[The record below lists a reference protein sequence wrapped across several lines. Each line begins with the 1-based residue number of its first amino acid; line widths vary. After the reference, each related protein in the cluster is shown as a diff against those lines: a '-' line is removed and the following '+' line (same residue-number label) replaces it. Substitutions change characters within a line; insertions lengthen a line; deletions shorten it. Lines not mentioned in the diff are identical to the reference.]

1 VINARQVAAALAFA
15 ALPQSVTAQDTLTP
29 TPVSLGDA
37 VRMAELRSPELRI
50 ARAGVARAE
59 GFERQARSQFLPQLF
74 GSASYTRTL
83 RSQFSGLGGGDGGS
97 EPDTAESPFGDLSR
111 VGFGAK
117 NQYNL
122 GLSLSQNLFAGG
134 RIRAQTAAARA
145 SKQAAEIALRSQRA
159 QLTLDVA
166 EAYFDASLADRLAT
180 IAELSLRQSEGTV
193 SQAQLALDVGSTSE
207 FELLRARVARD
218 NQRPIVI
225 QRRTERDI
233 ALLRLRQLLG
243 LPLDTPLTLS
253 TPVDDTASSLALTH
267 YASVSGS
274 ASSVVRADTS
284 TNQRAPVRQAS
295 AVLNAQRSQLR
306 ASRAQRIPQLAIT
319 SQYGRLAFPLSGLPA
334 NDEFVENWTVGV
346 GLQVPLFTGG
356 RISGEVQSARAAV
369 EEARGQLDLARQ
381 LAELDA
387 RVQLSAMDQAE
398 ATWLA
403 STGTAEQATRAY
415 AIAEV
420 RYREGISTQLELDD
434 SRLLLEQAQVNRA
447 VAARNLQIARLRL
460 ALLPDLPLQL
470 NLRGRGN
477 APGQTAP
484 SAPPSERQQPAP
496 QQQQATSSGSAFPTA
511 TRLGIDP

>member
-1 VINARQVAAALAFA
+1 MTNARQVAAIGA
-15 ALPQSVTAQDTLTP
+15 ALGFLALTHSSAAQDTLTP
-29 TPVSLGDA
+29 TPVSLNDA

-59 GFERQARSQFLPQLF
+59 GLERQARSQFLPQLF
-74 GSASYTRTL
+74 GSAAYTRTL
-83 RSQFSGLGGGDGGS
+83 RSQFSGLGGS
-97 EPDTAESPFGDLSR
+97 ESDTAESPFGDLSR

-117 NQYNL
+117 NQYSL

-134 RIRAQTAAARA
+134 RIRAQTAAAGA

-166 EAYFDASLADRLAT
+166 EAYFDATLADRLAT

-193 SQAQLALDVGSTSE
+193 RQAQLALDVGSTSE

-225 QRRTERDI
+225 QRRTEREV

-253 TPVDDTASSLALTH
+253 TPVDDTASSLALTR

-274 ASSVVRADTS
+274 VPSGVRADTS
-284 TNQRAPVRQAS
+284 TDQRAPVRQAS

-306 ASRAQRIPQLAIT
+306 ATRAQRIPQLSIT

-470 NLRGRGN
+470 NLRGGGN
-477 APGQTAP
+477 APGPTAP
-484 SAPPSERQQPAP
+484 SAPPSDRPQPAP

-511 TRLGIDP
+511 NRSGIDP

>member
-1 VINARQVAAALAFA
+1 MTSARYLAATLGFVALAHSSA
-15 ALPQSVTAQDTLTP
+15 AQDTLTP
-29 TPVSLGDA
+29 TAINLDDA

-50 ARAGVARAE
+50 ARAGIARAE
-59 GFERQARSQFLPQLF
+59 GLERQARSQFLPQLF
-74 GSASYTRTL
+74 GSAAYTRTL
-83 RSQFSGLGGGDGGS
+83 RSQFSGLGGGGDGS
-97 EPDTAESPFGDLSR
+97 EPDTAESPFSDLSR

-134 RIRAQTAAARA
+134 RIRAQTSAARA

-166 EAYFDASLADRLAT
+166 EAYFDAGLADRLAM

-193 SQAQLALDVGSTSE
+193 RQAQLALDVGSTSE

-225 QRRTERDI
+225 QRRTEREV

-243 LPLDTPLTLS
+243 LPLDAPLTLS
-253 TPVDDTASSLALTH
+253 TPVDDSASSLALTR
-267 YASVSGS
+267 YASLGAAAS
-274 ASSVVRADTS
+274 AVRVDTS
-284 TNQRAPVRQAS
+284 ADQRAPVRQAS

-306 ASRAQRIPQLAIT
+306 ATRSQRIPQLSIT
-319 SQYGRLAFPLSGLPA
+319 SQYGRLAFPLSGLPS

-369 EEARGQLDLARQ
+369 DEARGQLDLARQ

-387 RVQLSAMDQAE
+387 RVQLSALDQAE

-403 STGTAEQATRAY
+403 SAGTAEQATRAQ

-434 SRLLLEQAQVNRA
+434 ARLLLEQAQVNRA

-470 NLRGRGN
+470 NLRGVN
-477 APGQTAP
+477 APAPVAAP

-511 TRLGIDP
+511 NRSGIDP

>member
-1 VINARQVAAALAFA
+1 MISPRHVAAIAAMFAFA
-15 ALPQSVTAQDTLTP
+15 ALSQAAAAQDTLAP
-29 TPVSLGDA
+29 TAVSLDDA
-37 VRMAELRSPELRI
+37 VRLAELRSPELRI

-59 GFERQARSQFLPQLF
+59 GLERQARSQFLPQLF

-83 RSQFSGLGGGDGGS
+83 RSQFSGLGGS
-97 EPDTAESPFGDLSR
+97 NADTAESPFGDLTR

-117 NQYNL
+117 NQYQL

-145 SKQAAEIALRSQRA
+145 SRDAAEIALRSQRA

-166 EAYFDASLADRLAT
+166 EAYFDAALADRLAT

-193 SQAQLALDVGSTSE
+193 SQAQLALNVGSTSE
-207 FELLRARVARD
+207 FELLRARVASD
-218 NQRPIVI
+218 NQRPVVI
-225 QRRTERDI
+225 QRRTERDV

-243 LPLDTPLTLS
+243 LPLDTPLSLS
-253 TPVDDTASSLALTH
+253 TPVDDTASGLALTR
-267 YASVSGS
+267 YASAAGS
-274 ASSVVRADTS
+274 ASPVFRGDTS

-295 AVLNAQRSQLR
+295 AVLSAQRSQLR
-306 ASRAQRIPQLAIT
+306 AAGAQRIPQLSIT

-369 EEARGQLDLARQ
+369 DEARGQLDLARQ

-387 RVQLSAMDQAE
+387 RVQLSSLDQAE

-403 STGTAEQATRAY
+403 SAGTAEQATRAQ

-434 SRLLLEQAQVNRA
+434 ARLLLEQAQVNRA

-470 NLRGRGN
+470 NLRGGPN
-477 APGQTAP
+477 VPGPIVP
-484 SAPPSERQQPAP
+484 SAPPSERQPPAP